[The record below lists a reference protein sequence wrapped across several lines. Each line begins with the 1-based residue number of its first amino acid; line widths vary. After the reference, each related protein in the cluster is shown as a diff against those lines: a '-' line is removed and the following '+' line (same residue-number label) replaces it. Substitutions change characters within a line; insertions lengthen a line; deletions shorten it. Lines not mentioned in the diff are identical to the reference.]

1 MTNLDIE
8 TFWAVVQHGTMTAAA
23 EALDFETAAAL
34 RDQIKALSV
43 LSKEQRV
50 IAGICADTDVWGA
63 YTSPAR
69 SGVAVLHIENGD
81 LLARQTEVFPDAADS
96 EDALL
101 SAVVPQYYLSRQSLP
116 REILLPAAMEDADAL
131 AALLTERSGHAV
143 AVRVPQVIRTVRK
156 DRWEVPHAFRVGRI
170 GWMFQM
176 VPLPISTG
184 RSKLWMLTRWW
195 SEGTS
200 RCIST
205 SVRSPI
211 RNPTN
216 GCANSA
222 AAKSI
227 ASSSMMMT
235 FSKCCL
241 RSDEKGI
248 CLCRVFSLKCPICGS
263 FWHFRKMISVICGSL
278 PRKISSRGY

>member
-1 MTNLDIE
+1 MPNTLYVDAGYMTRMRRCWVYVRL
-8 TFWAVVQHGTMTAAA
+8 
-23 EALDFETAAAL
+23 
-34 RDQIKALSV
+34 
-43 LSKEQRV
+43 
-50 IAGICADTDVWGA
+50 
-63 YTSPAR
+63 
-69 SGVAVLHIENGD
+69 
-81 LLARQTEVFPDAADS
+81 
-96 EDALL
+96 
-101 SAVVPQYYLSRQSLP
+101 
-116 REILLPAAMEDADAL
+116 
-131 AALLTERSGHAV
+131 V
-143 AVRVPQVIRTVRK
+143 AVRVSRVIRTVRK

-170 GWMFQM
+170 GWMFRM

-195 SEGTS
+195 LEGTS

-227 ASSSMMMT
+227 ASLSMMMT

-241 RSDEKGI
+241 RSDGKGDMSMP
-248 CLCRVFSLKCPICGS
+248 CFQFEMSYMWQFLAFQ
-263 FWHFRKMISVICGSL
+263 KMISVICGSL
-278 PRKISSRGY
+278 PRKISSRGTDWGLLKLETSLVCHI

>member
-1 MTNLDIE
+1 MPNTLYVDAGYMTCMRRC
-8 TFWAVVQHGTMTAAA
+8 WAYVR
-23 EALDFETAAAL
+23 L
-34 RDQIKALSV
+34 
-43 LSKEQRV
+43 
-50 IAGICADTDVWGA
+50 
-63 YTSPAR
+63 
-69 SGVAVLHIENGD
+69 
-81 LLARQTEVFPDAADS
+81 
-96 EDALL
+96 
-101 SAVVPQYYLSRQSLP
+101 
-116 REILLPAAMEDADAL
+116 
-131 AALLTERSGHAV
+131 V
-143 AVRVPQVIRTVRK
+143 AVRVPRVIRTVRK

-176 VPLPISTG
+176 VPLPISTD
-184 RSKLWMLTRWW
+184 RSKLWLLTRWW

-235 FSKCCL
+235 FSKYCL
-241 RSDEKGI
+241 RSDEKVI

-278 PRKISSRGY
+278 PRKISSRGGTDWGLLRLETGLVCHI